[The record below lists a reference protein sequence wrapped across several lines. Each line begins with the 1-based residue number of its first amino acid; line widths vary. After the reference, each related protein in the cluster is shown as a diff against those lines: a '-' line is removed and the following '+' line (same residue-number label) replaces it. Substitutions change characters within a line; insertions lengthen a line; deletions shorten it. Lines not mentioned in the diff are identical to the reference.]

1 MPGNGPLNNKWQ
13 ESPLRKIRR
22 STGCEHYSILFSSL
36 DACRILLG
44 CKYGGMQS
52 YRHLLFESYKSSGK
66 RLWDPCTRNSNNLM
80 FLYLALQCFTQLHGR
95 FIRVEY
101 ILKFHDSR
109 EFCRSSSMHKTDA
122 IAHSA
127 HVPESH
133 NVNPLQD
140 ACTWY
145 LFSGSDPPQDKRKQ
159 FAINYAYACL
169 DCIQFHASLLWCWAF
184 HQLIVVVCMNVITLM
199 HHHLLL

>member
-1 MPGNGPLNNKWQ
+1 MHVGFC
-13 ESPLRKIRR
+13 RMHVYRYAIV
-22 STGCEHYSILFSSL
+22 STSTVWILPRAAEKGCET
-36 DACRILLG
+36 
-44 CKYGGMQS
+44 
-52 YRHLLFESYKSSGK
+52 
-66 RLWDPCTRNSNNLM
+66 PCTRNSNNLM
-80 FLYLALQCFTQLHGR
+80 FLYLALQCFTQLHDR

-184 HQLIVVVCMNVITLM
+184 HQLIVVVCMDVIALM

>member
-1 MPGNGPLNNKWQ
+1 MPVAFL
-13 ESPLRKIRR
+13 S
-22 STGCEHYSILFSSL
+22 
-36 DACRILLG
+36 DACNR
-44 CKYGGMQS
+44 GMQL

-66 RLWDPCTRNSNNLM
+66 RLWDPMHKELQQSNV
-80 FLYLALQCFTQLHGR
+80 FVSCFTILQCFTQLHDR

-101 ILKFHDSR
+101 ILKFHDSK

-133 NVNPLQD
+133 NFNPLQD
-140 ACTWY
+140 ACTCY

-199 HHHLLL
+199 QPPLALINGILGSP